1 VSGSSFLAHASL
13 CRLEAGGGVD
23 ELWAKEEAGGVFGT
37 ADRNDGVDELEL
49 VENIDGGVVGT
60 DDRNDGVTGCAAGA
74 ACVDELGGAFSGG
87 ATGSVNTTS
96 INTTNLN
103 SVLQTGQQTWIT
115 LGSRDISLSTE
126 LQTGQETNAWAGM
139 ATELCVLCV
148 CVVCCV
154 VLCCAVP
161 PNGG

>member
-49 VENIDGGVVGT
+49 VENIDGGVAGCAACAGGVAGCAACVHW
-60 DDRNDGVTGCAAGA
+60 VTGCA
-74 ACVDELGGAFSGG
+74 AFSGG

-96 INTTNLN
+96 INTTSLNLE
-103 SVLQTGQQTWIT
+103 LQTGQHTWIT
-115 LGSRDISLSTE
+115 LGSKDISLSTE